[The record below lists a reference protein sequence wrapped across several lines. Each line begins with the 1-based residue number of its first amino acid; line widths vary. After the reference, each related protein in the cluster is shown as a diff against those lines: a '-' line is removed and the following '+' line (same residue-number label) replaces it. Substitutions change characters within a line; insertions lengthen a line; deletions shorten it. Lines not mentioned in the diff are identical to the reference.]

1 MNTRRTKRLARLMMT
16 LLVLASSYTVYLQ
29 IVHS

>member
-1 MNTRRTKRLARLMMT
+1 MNTRRAKRLARWMMT
-16 LLVLASSYTVYLQ
+16 LLVLASGYTVYLQ